1 MTLLAADVSG
11 MSPAWAGRMVTEW
24 IEEGLLRPNSE
35 LTQPWD
41 DKAQSRS
48 IPRAATVEQLRELLL
63 QRDVPEETLNFLL
76 GDDGNRAYGSSR
88 MGATGAYQNVAL
100 LLAEGNSVMLRDP
113 DSSESFR
120 RLRSPDTGESEEV
133 PALLLDL
140 LPPEEFYFGDEQALE
155 EATEEAPELSFEAT
169 VAEYLGRPLSAAQE
183 ELILEDASP
192 ELLLR
197 LEKNDSRV
205 RAVSVGSYGKIPDA
219 EEYVALLSPERFH
232 ASHYVRHS
240 LEPSLHDGRFL
251 NARFRGIDLSE
262 APPPLFPAGRLGHR
276 GQEEITRLLYQV
288 MYPLDLCLSL
298 PVAAKCS
305 GFPDSPD
312 SAERQGFAL
321 EEWTALASHAAL
333 PRLRR
338 HGGIDRLGE
347 LAHWFTELGSL
358 PAWACG
364 EYLAKLYGR
373 HRTGLKDRFLRLKEQ
388 PAGSQEWNTKVEGV
402 IQRLEQE
409 IEEGPA
415 LAEEESEY
423 LRDTFRN
430 WGALLRWWPTIWE
443 AARE

>member
-1 MTLLAADVSG
+1 MTLLAADVGG
-11 MSPAWAGRMVTEW
+11 MGPAWAGRMVTEW
-24 IEEGLLRPNSE
+24 IEEGLLRPDSE
-35 LTQPWD
+35 LTQPSV
-41 DKAQSRS
+41 AREQSGS
-48 IPRAATVEQLRELLL
+48 MPRAATVEQLRELLL
-63 QRDVPEETLNFLL
+63 QREVPEETVNFLL
-76 GDDGNRAYGSSR
+76 GNTGDQVFGSAQGR
-88 MGATGAYQNVAL
+88 TTGAYQNVTL
-100 LLAEGNSVMLRDP
+100 LLAEGNSVMLRDR
-113 DSSESFR
+113 DALESFR

-140 LPPEEFYFGDEQALE
+140 LPPEEIYFGDEQALD

-169 VAEYLGRPLSAAQE
+169 VAEFLGKPLSSFQE

-197 LEKNDSRV
+197 LEKNDSRLRV
-205 RAVSVGSYGKIPDA
+205 VSVGSYGKIPDE
-219 EEYVALLSPERFH
+219 EEYVAIFSLERFH
-232 ASHYVRHS
+232 ASHYIRHP
-240 LEPSLHDGRFL
+240 LERSLHDGRFL
-251 NARFRGIDLSE
+251 NARFCGIDLSE

-305 GFPDSPD
+305 GPSESLATGQSQD
-312 SAERQGFAL
+312 FAL
-321 EEWTALASHAAL
+321 EDWTALASHAAF

-347 LAHWFTELGSL
+347 LAHWFSELGSL

-373 HRTGLKDRFLRLKEQ
+373 HRTGLKDRLLTLKEQ
-388 PAGSQEWNTKVEGV
+388 QAGSQEWNAKMEDA
-402 IQRLEQE
+402 IQRLEQK
-409 IEEGPA
+409 IEEGPG
-415 LAEEESEY
+415 LAAEESEY
-423 LRDTFRN
+423 LRDTFRS